1 MLPLSLSQALVLYTW
16 FPLAALLFFL
26 LLIARFYQKFS
37 GKQTYFRLYLAP
49 IFLFGAGAVRAASVG
64 PFVEDVLA
72 NRLLAAAGLSLLLLT
87 VLLYRRMLLGHV
99 VLKKPQ

>member
-26 LLIARFYQKFS
+26 FLIARFYQKFC

-49 IFLFGAGAVRAASVG
+49 IFLFGAGAVRGAGVG
-64 PFVEDVLA
+64 PLADDLLA
-72 NRLLAAAGLSLLLLT
+72 NGLLAAGGVTLLFLT
-87 VLLYRRMLLGHV
+87 VLLYRRMMLRRV
-99 VLKKPQ
+99 IVEQPE